1 MKERQ
6 ALQDQSESL
15 AFGKPMWL
23 LWSWWRGDALP
34 ICSVVSDLTVEEST
48 HVELLSHLMGIPEA
62 ALREQ
67 LWLGD
72 RAYLARLGTLPVA
85 VGWSA
90 TGAVALFGGRVT
102 LHIPPN
108 NRYLY
113 GFVTHPDWRGRGM
126 YPHLLQAILRTE
138 EQEHFWIMHL
148 LENTPSQRGI
158 LKAGF
163 RVAGRLSFLSTGELG
178 LIPPPGDS
186 ERAQVAEHLLGLP
199 LVWETED
206 T

>member
-1 MKERQ
+1 MQEQ
-6 ALQDQSESL
+6 AEPR
-15 AFGKPMWL
+15 ACGKPMWL

-34 ICSVVSDLTVEEST
+34 ICESVSGLTVEESK
-48 HVELLSHLMGIPEA
+48 HMELLSHLMGIPPA

-67 LWLGD
+67 LWLGH

-90 TGAVALFGGRVT
+90 TGEVALLGGRVT
-102 LHIPPN
+102 LHVPPN

-113 GFVTHPDWRGRGM
+113 GFVTHPDWRGRGI

-138 EQEHFWIMHL
+138 EQEHFWIIHL
-148 LENTPSQRGI
+148 LENRSSQRGI
-158 LKAGF
+158 HKAGF
-163 RVAGRLSFLSTGELG
+163 RVAGRLSFLPTGGLG
-178 LIPPPGDS
+178 LMPPLGDS
-186 ERAQVAEHLLGLP
+186 ERAQVAERLLGLP
-199 LVWETED
+199 LIGEPED

>member
-1 MKERQ
+1 MQE
-6 ALQDQSESL
+6 QSEPL

-34 ICSVVSDLTVEEST
+34 VCSVVSGLTVEESK
-48 HVELLSHLMGIPEA
+48 HVELLSHLMGIPSA

-67 LWLGD
+67 LWLGH

-90 TGAVALFGGRVT
+90 TGEVAVLGGRVT
-102 LHIPPN
+102 LHVPPHH
-108 NRYLY
+108 RYLY
-113 GFVTHPDWRGRGM
+113 GFVTHPDWRGRGI

-148 LENTPSQRGI
+148 RENTSSQRGI
-158 LKAGF
+158 HKAGF
-163 RVAGRLSFLSTGELG
+163 RVAGRFSFFSTGG
-178 LIPPPGDS
+178 LSLVPPPGDS
-186 ERAQVAEHLLGLP
+186 ERAQVAAHLLGLP
-199 LVWETED
+199 LRGETED

>member
-1 MKERQ
+1 MQE
-6 ALQDQSESL
+6 QSEPP

-23 LWSWWRGDALP
+23 LWSWCRGDALP
-34 ICSVVSDLTVEEST
+34 ICESVSGLTVEESK

-67 LWLGD
+67 LGLGH
-72 RAYLARLGTLPVA
+72 RAYLTRLETLPVA

-90 TGAVALFGGRVT
+90 TGEVAMFGGRVT
-102 LHIPPN
+102 LHVPPN

-113 GFVTHPDWRGRGM
+113 GFVTHPAWRGRGI

-138 EQEHFWIMHL
+138 EQEHFWIIHL
-148 LENTPSQRGI
+148 IENTSSQRGI
-158 LKAGF
+158 HKAGF
-163 RVAGRLSFLSTGELG
+163 RVAGRLSFFPTGGFG
-178 LIPPPGDS
+178 LIAPPEDS
-186 ERAQVAEHLLGLP
+186 ERAQLAQHLLGLP
-199 LVWETED
+199 PIGETQD

>member
-1 MKERQ
+1 MQEQ
-6 ALQDQSESL
+6 AEPL

-23 LWSWWRGDALP
+23 LWSWCRGDALP
-34 ICSVVSDLTVEEST
+34 VCSGVSGLTVEESK
-48 HVELLSHLMGIPEA
+48 HVELLSNLMGFPEA

-67 LWLGD
+67 LWLGH

-90 TGAVALFGGRVT
+90 TGEVALLGGRVT
-102 LHIPPN
+102 LHVPPN

-113 GFVTHPDWRGRGM
+113 GFVTHPDWRGRGI

-148 LENTPSQRGI
+148 LENTSSQRGI
-158 LKAGF
+158 HKAGF
-163 RVAGRLSFLSTGELG
+163 RVAGRLSFLPTGGLG
-178 LIPPPGDS
+178 LLPPPADS
-186 ERAQVAEHLLGLP
+186 ERAQVAAHLLGFP
-199 LVWETED
+199 LIGETED